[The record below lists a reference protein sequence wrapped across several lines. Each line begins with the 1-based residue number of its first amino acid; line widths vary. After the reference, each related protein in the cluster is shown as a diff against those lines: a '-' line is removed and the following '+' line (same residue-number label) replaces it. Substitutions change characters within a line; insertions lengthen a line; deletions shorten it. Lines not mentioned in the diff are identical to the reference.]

1 MLPESDDEE
10 EDEEKGM
17 VYSDDQGST
26 KLREGTVTDGTWPID
41 VMIMEDRARVGRNQ
55 GSCEVVNDVKCVNS

>member
-1 MLPESDDEE
+1 LPESDDEE

-26 KLREGTVTDGTWPID
+26 KLREGTVTDGT
-41 VMIMEDRARVGRNQ
+41 
-55 GSCEVVNDVKCVNS
+55 